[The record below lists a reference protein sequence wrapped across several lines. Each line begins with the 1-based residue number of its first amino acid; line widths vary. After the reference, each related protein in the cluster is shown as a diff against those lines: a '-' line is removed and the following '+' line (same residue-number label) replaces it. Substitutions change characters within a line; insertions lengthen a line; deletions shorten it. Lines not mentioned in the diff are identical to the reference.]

1 MDGVEL
7 LLAAVTAGATAGVTD
22 ATSALVRDAA
32 VNFRSLLRPRLTGR
46 GQEAL
51 EALEADGGASTVWQV
66 RLAEDVVR
74 AGVDR
79 DEQILS
85 LARDLLARAEA
96 AAAGGR
102 TETGPVDLRGSQ
114 GVQLGSSN
122 TQHNT
127 FN

>member
-7 LLAAVTAGATAGVTD
+7 LVAALTLGVSTGVTE
-22 ATSALVRDAA
+22 ATSAVVRDAA
-32 VNFRSLLRPRLTGR
+32 DSLRGRVRRRLTGR

-51 EALEADGGASTVWQV
+51 RLLETEGTDSDVWQV
-66 RLAEDVVR
+66 RLADELTR

-96 AAAGGR
+96 PGAR
-102 TETGPVDLRGSQ
+102 TEIGPVDVRGAQ
-114 GVQLGSSN
+114 AVQFGSASIQN
-122 TQHNT
+122 IT

>member
-7 LLAAVTAGATAGVTD
+7 LVAALTLGVSNGVTD
-22 ATSALVRDAA
+22 ATSAVVRDAA
-32 VNFRSLLRPRLTGR
+32 DSFRGLVRRRLTGT

-51 EALEADGGASTVWQV
+51 RTLETEGTDSGIWQV
-66 RLAEDVVR
+66 RLTADLIR

-85 LARDLLARAEA
+85 LARELLARAEA
-96 AAAGGR
+96 AGPR
-102 TETGPVDLRGSQ
+102 TEIGPVDARGAN
-114 GVQLGSSN
+114 GVQFGSAN
-122 TQHNT
+122 IQHNT

>member
-1 MDGVEL
+1 MEGVEL
-7 LLAAVTAGATAGVTD
+7 LLAAVTAGATVGVTD

-32 VNFRSLLRPRLTGR
+32 VNFRSSLRHRLTGR

-51 EALEADGGASTVWQV
+51 EALEADGGASAVWQV

-96 AAAGGR
+96 AGGR